1 MNITIL
7 GTGFAALS
15 AIKQTRKASPNA
27 QITVIGASENFIYYP
42 SLIWV
47 PSGMRTGDDLKINLH
62 NFFNRKKVQFIE
74 ARVENVINGGRTVV
88 TTQGEFENDGL
99 IIATGGRFIKKLPG
113 IEHAITPCEGIDAA
127 KQIKERLE
135 TMTGGTIAIGFGGN
149 PKEPSA
155 MRGGPMFEFVF
166 GIDTLLRRQGR
177 RDQFKIIFFSPAPEP
192 GKRLGPKV
200 PGKLVQLMHERG
212 IETRLGNKMVGL
224 EENLVK
230 TEAEVFEADLI
241 LFTIDASR
249 GWTPADDDIYQQIK
263 GLNLI
268 LVINK
273 SDLGD
278 PQGVKTPE
286 EISTVVNT
294 AVAINQGIDALETA
308 IIETIE
314 AGKTIAQ
321 DLDIA
326 INKRQAGALTRA
338 KIALNQVQETILNQL
353 PLDFWT
359 IDLRSAIQALGEIT
373 GEEVTESVLDRIF
386 SRFCIG
392 K

>member
-241 LFTIDASR
+241 LFTPGMTGPVWLANSELPKSEGGLIKANQYAAVEGFENVYIAGDAGSFP
-249 GWTPADDDIYQQIK
+249 GPEWQAKQAHAADLQATAAANNLVK
-263 GLNLI
+263 SLNGQTHFETFKHEIVCIVDTLSHGI
-268 LVINK
+268 LV
-273 SDLGD
+273 
-278 PQGVKTPE
+278 
-286 EISTVVNT
+286 
-294 AVAINQGIDALETA
+294 
-308 IIETIE
+308 
-314 AGKTIAQ
+314 
-321 DLDIA
+321 
-326 INKRQAGALTRA
+326 KRTENGTTLLPACRVMHYAKRA
-338 KIALNQVQETILNQL
+338 FEWLY
-353 PLDFWT
+353 
-359 IDLRSAIQALGEIT
+359 LRQY
-373 GEEVTESVLDRIF
+373 R
-386 SRFCIG
+386 
-392 K
+392 

>member
-15 AIKQTRKASPNA
+15 AIKQTRKMSPNA
-27 QITVIGASENFIYYP
+27 QITVIAPSENFVYYP

-47 PSGMRTGDDLKINLH
+47 PSAMRTGDDLTINLH

-74 ARVENVINGGRTVV
+74 AKVENVINNGRTVI

-99 IIATGGRFIKKLPG
+99 IITTGGRFIKKLPG
-113 IEHAITPCEGIDAA
+113 IEHAITPCEGIEAA

-166 GIDTLLRRQGR
+166 GIDTLLRRQNR
-177 RDQFKIIFFSPAPEP
+177 RDQFKIVFFSPAPEP

-212 IETRLGNKMVGL
+212 IETRLGNKMVGF

-241 LFTIDASR
+241 LFTP
-249 GWTPADDDIYQQIK
+249 GMTGPAWLVNSELPKSEGGLIK
-263 GLNLI
+263 ANQYAAVEGFENVYVAGDSGSFPGPEWQAKQAHAADLQAKTAANNLVKSLKGHTNFETFKHEIVCIVDTLSHGI
-268 LVINK
+268 LV
-273 SDLGD
+273 
-278 PQGVKTPE
+278 
-286 EISTVVNT
+286 
-294 AVAINQGIDALETA
+294 
-308 IIETIE
+308 
-314 AGKTIAQ
+314 
-321 DLDIA
+321 
-326 INKRQAGALTRA
+326 KRTENGTTLLPACRLMHYAKRA
-338 KIALNQVQETILNQL
+338 FEWLY
-353 PLDFWT
+353 
-359 IDLRSAIQALGEIT
+359 LRQY
-373 GEEVTESVLDRIF
+373 
-386 SRFCIG
+386 